1 MLVPV
6 NTLYVISYFQYVV
19 VYIHLI
25 MEVSV
30 HYGELLQK
38 WVRRGGRGALEMT
51 DDDTS
56 TI

>member
-19 VYIHLI
+19 VCIHLI

-30 HYGELLQK
+30 HYGELLQE
-38 WVRRGGRGALEMT
+38 WVRRGGRGGPGKWQMMM
-51 DDDTS
+51 
-56 TI
+56 